1 MRAFKEVKNRLRKS
15 KEDLSERL
23 NKLERSIKS
32 AEGNDDH
39 LLLKH
44 KKQIKSTLMHCGIE
58 LFSCVLAGLLFGL
71 LVDKYFETKP
81 LFIIVGFM
89 LGVATAFYN
98 IIKLVRK

>member
-1 MRAFKEVKNRLRKS
+1 MGKS

-32 AEGNDDH
+32 AKDDNNPS
-39 LLLKH
+39 LLEH
-44 KKQIKSTLMHCGIE
+44 KKQIKSALMHCGIE

-71 LVDKYFETKP
+71 LVDKYFKTKP

-89 LGVATAFYN
+89 LGVAAAFYN